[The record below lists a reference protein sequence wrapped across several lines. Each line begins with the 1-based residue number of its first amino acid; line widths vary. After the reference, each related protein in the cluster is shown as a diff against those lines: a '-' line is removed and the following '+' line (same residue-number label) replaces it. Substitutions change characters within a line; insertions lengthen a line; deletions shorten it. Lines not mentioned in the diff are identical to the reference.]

1 MDTIPV
7 VKNEE
12 YEMNIDNLGSNGEGV
27 GRIDGF
33 TIFVDGALAGER
45 IKVKILKVAKNYA
58 YGKLVHLIQKVS
70 HRTEPRCPHFKHC
83 GGCQL
88 QHLSYEGQ
96 LAYKTQLVQDA
107 LKRIG
112 GLKGISVHPAIGMV
126 DPWRYR
132 NKVQFPIGFVRNQLA
147 LGFYAPRSHDLV
159 DIDQCPIQHSINDTV
174 NSLIRKF
181 INTYNVP
188 VYREETHQGILRHV
202 VTKVGFKSRQL
213 MVILVT
219 NGTQLPHRSELI
231 ALLREGIPSITSI
244 IQNIQS
250 QKTNVVLGDEN
261 ITLWGQDYILDAV
274 GDLKFK
280 ISPLSFFQI
289 NPIQTEILY
298 NKALEYASLT
308 GTERVVDVYSGIG
321 TISLFLARRA
331 ANVYGIEVIPQAI
344 LDANENA
351 AINKITNAEFIEGEA
366 ESVLPRLASLG
377 LNPEVIVLDP
387 PRKGCDPKLLDAI
400 LKMNPGRIVYIS
412 CNPATLARD
421 LKALT
426 ADSYQVKDV
435 QPVDMFPHTVHVE
448 SIILMTYCGSEKK

>member
-1 MDTIPV
+1 MDIIPV
-7 VKNEE
+7 VKNQE

-33 TIFVDGALAGER
+33 TIFVDGALPGER

-58 YGKLVHLIQKVS
+58 YGKIIHLIQKAA
-70 HRTEPRCPHFKHC
+70 HRTEPSCPYYHHC

-88 QHLSYEGQ
+88 QHISYEGQ
-96 LAYKTQLVQDA
+96 LRYKTQSVQDA
-107 LKRIG
+107 LTRIG
-112 GLKGISVHPAIGMV
+112 GFKDITVHPAIGME
-126 DPWRYR
+126 DPWHYR
-132 NKVQFPIGFVRNQLA
+132 NKVQFPIGYVQNKPA

-174 NSLIRKF
+174 NSLMRKF
-181 INTYNVP
+181 INTYNIP

-202 VTKVGFKSRQL
+202 VTKVGFKSRQI

-219 NGTQLPHRSELI
+219 NGSDLPRRKELI

-250 QKTNVVLGDEN
+250 KKTNVILGNEN
-261 ITLWGQDYILDAV
+261 ITLWGQDYILDAI
-274 GDLKFK
+274 GDQKFK
-280 ISPLSFFQI
+280 ISPLSFFQV
-289 NPIQTEILY
+289 NPVQTEILY
-298 NKALEYASLT
+298 NKTLEYANLT
-308 GTERVVDVYSGIG
+308 GIEKVVDVYSGIG
-321 TISLFLARRA
+321 TISLFLARNA
-331 ANVYGIEVIPQAI
+331 AKVYGIEVIPQAI
-344 LDANENA
+344 RDAKENA
-351 AINKITNAEFIEGEA
+351 ALNGITNAEFIEGEA

-377 LNPEVIVLDP
+377 LTPEVIVLDP

-400 LKMNPGRIVYIS
+400 LQMNPDRIVYIS

-421 LKALT
+421 LKTLT
-426 ADSYQVKDV
+426 ADSYQVKEV

-448 SIILMTYCGSEKK
+448 TVTLITRAK